1 MSFPFTQPP
10 APQQAQTVEP
20 PSQPSK
26 PTVVQGSLAAFVR
39 QPSYSERPPSI
50 SWKGAPIGAT
60 VEGTIVKTCTDQD
73 VIHSTDPVTHSPLF
87 YADGSPKLALAVQL
101 QIPPS
106 DQFPD
111 GLGTLWVR
119 GQMAGALNSAL
130 AASGR
135 DVPTAGDKLAVTFES
150 EKPSPR
156 GFAQKIYRVE
166 YLAQ

>member
-1 MSFPFTQPP
+1 MSFPFAQPP
-10 APQQAQTVEP
+10 APQQAPTVEA

-26 PTVVQGSLAAFVR
+26 PAVAQGSLAAFR
-39 QPSYSERPPSI
+39 GQPIYTDRAPSI

-60 VEGTIVKTCTDQD
+60 VEGVIVKTCTDQD
-73 VIHSTDPVTHSPLF
+73 VIHSTDPVSHTPL
-87 YADGSPKLALAVQL
+87 YYSDGSPKLALAVQL

-106 DQFPD
+106 EQFPD

-130 AASGR
+130 AAAGR